1 MSLILNG
8 TWENSYGSTMT
19 LDVSNDGFILGEYG
33 SHTGSTGTYIVVGY
47 CRPINPVQDA
57 SQPLVLS
64 IYWRSTG
71 DEEPD
76 DGSHWVSTYCGQLD
90 FNGQMTVMN
99 SLVTTTQYQDFES
112 GDYIDKLI
120 FTKRSSSVLIFSVD
134 KMKSITQKKVEVA
147 NPING
152 SWQDAEQQIQLT
164 VSLQNQRYGFIEGWL
179 SYSNERVKICGFTDT
194 LPRQNNN
201 ILQSVSLS
209 GYMMVHGQPISLV
222 GRISQD
228 TRALVLSRWLANS
241 TTTDESFFQA
251 SSMNWRLSKQ
261 P

>member
-8 TWENSYGSTMT
+8 TWENSYGSIMS
-19 LDVSNDGFILGEYG
+19 LEVGNNGLILGEYS

-47 CRPINPVQDA
+47 CRPNNPTQDA

-71 DEEPD
+71 EEASD

-90 FNGQMTVMN
+90 SNGQMTVMN
-99 SLVTTTQYQDFES
+99 SLVTTTQYQGFKP
-112 GDYIDKLI
+112 GDYIDKLV
-120 FTKRSSSVLIFSVD
+120 FTKSSSFSKLTANYINPITRLKTKVD
-134 KMKSITQKKVEVA
+134 

-152 SWQDAEQQIQLT
+152 IWQNSEQQIQL
-164 VSLQNQRYGFIEGWL
+164 VLSLQDQRYGFVSGWL
-179 SYSNERVKICGFTDT
+179 NYNNERIEMYGFTDT
-194 LPRQNNN
+194 LPKQHNN

-209 GYMMVHGQPISLV
+209 GYIMNTGQPISLA

-228 TRALVLSRWLANS
+228 ARGLVLSRWLASS
-241 TTTDESFFQA
+241 TISDDAFFQA
-251 SSMNWRLSKQ
+251 SSMNWQLFKQ
-261 P
+261 S

>member
-19 LDVSNDGFILGEYG
+19 IEVDSSGLILGEYG
-33 SHTGSTGTYIVVGY
+33 SHTGSTGTYVVVGY
-47 CRPINPVQDA
+47 CRPINPVHDA

-76 DGSHWVSTYCGQLD
+76 EGSHWVSTYCGQLD
-90 FNGQMTVMN
+90 STGQMTVMN
-99 SLVTTTQYQDFES
+99 SLVTTTPYKNFEP
-112 GDYIDKLI
+112 GDYIDKLV
-120 FTKRSSSVLIFSVD
+120 FTKSSSFPTLLTNHINHF
-134 KMKSITQKKVEVA
+134 TQQNTKVA

-152 SWQDAEQQIQLT
+152 IWQSTEQPVEL
-164 VSLQNQRYGFIEGWL
+164 VLALQDERYGFVSGWL
-179 SYSNERVKICGFTDT
+179 SYNHERIAVYGFTDT
-194 LPRQNNN
+194 LPQQHNN

-209 GYMMVHGQPISLV
+209 GYMMNTSQPISLV
-222 GRISQD
+222 GRIDQD
-228 TRALVLSRWLANS
+228 AGVLVISRWLANS
-241 TTTDESFFQA
+241 TSTDDAFFQA
-251 SSMNWRLSKQ
+251 SSMNWQLIKQ